1 MTNGNLALLRL
12 GATRPGLG
20 GLSAT
25 VPGLRQC
32 HICKWPDIQAEMLF
46 GPQSTT
52 QAGYRSYAGWF
63 LGGFGSVPSVGG
75 VSIGSMVSR
84 VVVGVGVY

>member
-1 MTNGNLALLRL
+1 MTNGNLALLRI
-12 GATRPGLG
+12 GATRPALG

-46 GPQSTT
+46 GPQPTA
-52 QAGYRSYAGWF
+52 QAGYYSLLLWHYGGAGAFTATVQPAAFASRS
-63 LGGFGSVPSVGG
+63 
-75 VSIGSMVSR
+75 I
-84 VVVGVGVY
+84 VVGVGVY